1 MELTSDE
8 ETHLRNGAFR
18 RATVRRRVGQGIF
31 HSRVLDAY
39 EGHCAVTRERA
50 VPALDAA
57 HIKPFS
63 LTQENHL
70 RNGLLLRA
78 DVHRLFDAGYVTVTP
93 EYHVEVSERVR
104 IDFNDGENYFK
115 LNGNQILVPANPGDR
130 PGGAYLQWH
139 NENQFRA

>member
-1 MELTSDE
+1 M
-8 ETHLRNGAFR
+8 
-18 RATVRRRVGQGIF
+18 
-31 HSRVLDAY
+31 
-39 EGHCAVTRERA
+39 
-50 VPALDAA
+50 PALDAA

-115 LNGNQILVPANPGDR
+115 LHGNQILVPANPGDR
-130 PGGAYLQWH
+130 PGGGYLQWH